1 MTYVVTGAT
10 GPFGRLAVESLLRR
24 GVPAGEIRGI
34 GRQIEKA
41 ADLGVEIRRADYE
54 DGDALRDAFAGASR
68 LLFVSGSELGRRRQG
83 QHANVVAAAVEAGV
97 ELVAYTSILNAATS
111 TMDLAEDHRATEKLL
126 TDSGLRSVFLRNGFY
141 YEVYAGQVP
150 AYLEHGVA
158 GAAGDGPIGAAARAD
173 LADAAAA
180 VLTQEPE
187 KGVYELAAE
196 VFTLATLAEAVT
208 EVTGRP
214 VGYTPLTGEQYREVL
229 KGAGLPDEVAGIVVG
244 IDLGIAGGN
253 LAASGDD
260 LAKLIGRPPV
270 TLREALAQ

>member
-10 GPFGRLAVESLLRR
+10 GPFGRLAIESLLRR
-24 GVPAGEIRGI
+24 GVPAGEIRGT

-54 DGDALRDAFAGASR
+54 DADALRDAFAGASR
-68 LLFVSGSELGRRRQG
+68 LLFVSGSEPGRRQA

-111 TMDLAEDHRATEKLL
+111 TMDLADDHRATEKLL
-126 TDSGLRSVFLRNGFY
+126 TESGLRSVFLRNGFY
-141 YEVYAGQVP
+141 YEVYTAQLPG
-150 AYLEHGVA
+150 YLEHGVA

-180 VLTQEPE
+180 VLTSEPD

-196 VFTLATLAEAVT
+196 VFTLARLAEVVT
-208 EVTGRP
+208 EVSGKP

-229 KGAGLPDEVAGIVVG
+229 TGAGLPGQIADFVVG

-253 LAASGDD
+253 LATSGDD